1 MSGRAVMAQARMEL
15 RLALRRGES
24 LVVSFLI
31 PVGVLVFFTK
41 IDVLT
46 SVKEPIDFLVPGVL
60 ALAVMSTAMVSLGIG
75 TGFERRYGVLKR
87 LGATPLSRGGL
98 LLAKTLVIVAL
109 EALQAVVILVTG
121 LALGWS
127 WPGSLVVTLPLLLLG
142 TPGWLVRYVLRP
154 PSLAFRIIRTLCRF
168 LPALMIFNVVLV
180 FTHWP
185 LIVNISLHSGINHFL
200 LHTLLFISALIVWM
214 PVVSPIPEIP
224 RLAAP
229 VRGAF
234 LFLQSVV
241 PTVPA
246 SFLTFGDTPLYKFY
260 IGKPHLWGMTTLQDQ
275 QLAGLIMKIGGG
287 TLLWALIAVVFFR
300 WAADEDRRNQPQRG
314 RREFDQERTRLHA
327 PVGRLA

>member
-1 MSGRAVMAQARMEL
+1 MFGVAGRIPPWVPHPDVWLLVAAIASGYAIAVARIGHRYVAPGRSPVS
-15 RLALRRGES
+15 RLQVTCFALG
-24 LVVSFLI
+24 LATMWVAADWPI
-31 PVGVLVFFTK
+31 H
-41 IDVLT
+41 DVAEHLMYSVHMLQHLMLT
-46 SVKEPIDFLVPGVL
+46 
-60 ALAVMSTAMVSLGIG
+60 MVS
-75 TGFERRYGVLKR
+75 
-87 LGATPLSRGGL
+87 A
-98 LLAKTLVIVAL
+98 
-109 EALQAVVILVTG
+109 
-121 LALGWS
+121 
-127 WPGSLVVTLPLLLLG
+127 PLLLLG